1 MGNIVLIDTSVYL
14 NVLDVPGW
22 NQDRTDILGE
32 FKSRIENDDVFLL
45 PMATIWE
52 TGGHIADLS
61 TGGRRREFAEKFLVQ
76 MQQALEGQAPFRPT
90 HFPDKNEFLSW
101 LVQFPDYA
109 MRNKSDEKPNE
120 GVSLA
125 DMSMVMEWEKMCARH
140 SMSVVEIW
148 SLDTDLSGYKQEP

>member
-22 NQDRTDILGE
+22 NQDRQDILSE
-32 FKSRIENDDVFLL
+32 FKERIERDDIFLL

-52 TGGHIADLS
+52 TGGHIADLPS
-61 TGGRRREFAEKFLVQ
+61 GGRRREFAEKFVEQ
-76 MQQALEGQAPFRPT
+76 MEKALAGDTPFRPT
-90 HFPDKNEFLSW
+90 YFPDKDEFLSW
-101 LVQFPDYA
+101 VAQFPDYA
-109 MRNKSDEKPNE
+109 MRNKSDDKPNE

-125 DMSMVMEWEKMCARH
+125 DMSMVMEWQKLCKRH

-148 SLDTDLSGYKQEP
+148 SLDSDLSGYRQEP